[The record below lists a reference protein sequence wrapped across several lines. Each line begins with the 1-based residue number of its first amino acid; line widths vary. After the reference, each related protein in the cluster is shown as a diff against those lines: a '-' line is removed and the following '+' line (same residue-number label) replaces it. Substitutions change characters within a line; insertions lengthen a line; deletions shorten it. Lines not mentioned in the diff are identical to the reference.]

1 LIFIGNLIK
10 KLDDKQKIKAKE
22 TKMSHHSK
30 PFYDLKEGA
39 SKLFRSLNI
48 EIWNLFEIWCLKF
61 GIS

>member
-1 LIFIGNLIK
+1 
-10 KLDDKQKIKAKE
+10 
-22 TKMSHHSK
+22 MSHHSK
-30 PFYDLKEGA
+30 PFYDLKEGG